1 MFRDYLVFDFV
12 HCLQRW
18 LNLV

>member
-1 MFRDYLVFDFV
+1 MFRDFLVFDFV